1 MADIIA
7 KKEPYT
13 NLDGKSIQIGHC
25 DSCIHNGVCKFSEKY
40 NKLACNFYNSE
51 YRDFI
56 NASYTCQLYTNATM
70 TGINPVKN
78 VDTGVQTDKAED
90 KSIGTTM

>member
-25 DSCIHNGVCKFSEKY
+25 DSCIHNGE
-40 NKLACNFYNSE
+40 
-51 YRDFI
+51 
-56 NASYTCQLYTNATM
+56 
-70 TGINPVKN
+70 
-78 VDTGVQTDKAED
+78 
-90 KSIGTTM
+90 IGRAHV